1 MYVVTA
7 DNRDSSA
14 KVKKLRRQGIVPGCI
29 YGGKL
34 EETLLIQV
42 TSGEAARLARE
53 KAIGTQVLIEFGGQK
68 QSALIKEIS
77 ANQLANTIEHLSFQ
91 SLVADEPVNAVA
103 QIVLLN
109 EESVSDIVRQTLY
122 EIPIRALPANLVE
135 EIRID
140 LTGMEAGTAIRV
152 EDLDIAN
159 NPDVELQTPG
169 DVMVFNIIDKSSIKE
184 EEPETEEGVL
194 EGEEAEATEAAEESD
209 SAEETE

>member
-14 KVKKLRRQGIVPGCI
+14 KVKKLRSQGIVPGCI

-42 TSGEAARLARE
+42 TAGEAARLARE

-122 EIPIRALPANLVE
+122 EIPIRALPANLIE

-140 LTGMEAGTAIRV
+140 LTGMEAGTAMRV

-184 EEPETEEGVL
+184 EEPEAEEGIL